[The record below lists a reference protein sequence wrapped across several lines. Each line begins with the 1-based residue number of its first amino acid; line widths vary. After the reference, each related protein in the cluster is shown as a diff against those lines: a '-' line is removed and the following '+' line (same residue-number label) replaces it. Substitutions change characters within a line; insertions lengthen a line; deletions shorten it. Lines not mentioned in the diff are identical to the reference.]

1 MGEEVRFRRRVPAGD
16 DRERR
21 VCDRCGFVDYENPK
35 IVVGSVV
42 EHEGRILMCR
52 RAIEPRKG
60 WWTIPAGYLELG
72 ETPEEGAAREAWEEA
87 RAKIAIDDLLAVYTV
102 RHISQV
108 QMLFRARLL
117 DPHVE
122 AGPESE
128 EVALVAWDALP
139 WDELAFPSVSTALR
153 LWDED
158 RRSGRHRV
166 HTGSVIWSGEGSRFD
181 LARYRLEDHVAH

>member
-1 MGEEVRFRRRVPAGD
+1 
-16 DRERR
+16 
-21 VCDRCGFVDYENPK
+21 
-35 IVVGSVV
+35 
-42 EHEGRILMCR
+42 MCR

-139 WDELAFPSVSTALR
+139 WDELAFPTVRWVLEHFDARRGQPAAPPFGNPNGDDPPR
-153 LWDED
+153 L
-158 RRSGRHRV
+158 
-166 HTGSVIWSGEGSRFD
+166 
-181 LARYRLEDHVAH
+181 